1 MNKKLTLGARGF
13 VLGSAITDDGD
24 TMRVSKKGLGRG
36 SRLVARVP
44 INLESIS
51 DRTPDTVLQPP
62 PSPGPST
69 FPPFVYALAGD
80 SNLSIMAH
88 FLLWLSSLFLF
99 VQLAFSHL
107 IEIPASKKECFFE
120 DLHVNDQVRNVALP
134 RLSNSTHLL
143 LSQMTVTYQVG
154 GGGHL
159 DIDFW
164 VK

>member
-51 DRTPDTVLQPP
+51 DRTPDTVPQPP
-62 PSPGPST
+62 PSRVLPRPT
-69 FPPFVYALAGD
+69 FRLCVSRD

-88 FLLWLSSLFLF
+88 FLLWLSYLFLF
-99 VQLAFSHL
+99 VQLVFSHL

-143 LSQMTVTYQVG
+143 LFQMTVTYQVG